1 MPSYSRT
8 VQVPGKTA
16 QELYEKVSSEIGR
29 FLEKASIGNFD
40 VNCDPQRREVN
51 VKSSMF
57 SATLFCREGE
67 LSLDG
72 KLSLMATP
80 FRSKI
85 DEGID
90 RWLTKAFNLKA

>member
-16 QELYEKVSSEIGR
+16 EELYEKVSSDIGR
-29 FLEKASIGNFD
+29 FLEKAAVGKVD
-40 VNCDPQRREVN
+40 VNCDPQRKEVK
-51 VKSSMF
+51 VQSSMF

-67 LSLDG
+67 LALDG
-72 KLSLMATP
+72 KLSLMAAA

-90 RWLTKAFNLKA
+90 RWLAKAFDSKA